1 MFSSLHP
8 SIKEEFKNNTA
19 SDTAALDKALA
30 AMKESYDSDS
40 QKAFDTT
47 RRTLWDKYECTIET
61 NTYFNDHSYI

>member
-40 QKAFDTT
+40 QIGRA
-47 RRTLWDKYECTIET
+47 
-61 NTYFNDHSYI
+61 HV